1 MGTPGATAAGSLW
14 RSTEFRAYMAA
25 TAFTSFAFSM
35 QQLLTNVLFIDELDA
50 SAAQVGVAQAVIGLP
65 GLLLMLWGGA
75 NADRVDGRNLLI
87 RMYAVMA
94 LPSLLLA
101 FVCWVDALQF
111 WNVVAWALV
120 ISVCNSVASPALQA
134 MLNRICGPQV
144 QQGVTTSTIIGF
156 MVQIGGLMLAGQVD
170 ALGAALVLVLQ
181 AGFIAVGSGMITR
194 LTPSPVT
201 PAAGAPTS
209 TFANIRDGLLAV
221 WNDRV
226 MLNVMSLNFLS
237 MLFNAGAFTIVFP
250 FLILKAY
257 EGEPHFLAVMM
268 AVFFAG
274 ATASNFLLLAFMP
287 IRRLGRLFLL
297 MQLTRV
303 VVLLGLWVQPGPVLL
318 ALFTFLWG
326 VNMGITSTT
335 SRAIV
340 QERAAPAF
348 RGRVMSVLNLGF
360 LGAAPFAALM
370 LGSVVEWVGPVH
382 ALLPGVVASVVI
394 FGYGV
399 LATPIW
405 TEESTQ
411 A

>member
-1 MGTPGATAAGSLW
+1 MDTRATAAESLW

-25 TAFTSFAFSM
+25 TGFTSFAFSM

-65 GLLLMLWGGA
+65 GLVLMLWGGA
-75 NADRVDGRNLLI
+75 NADRVDGRALLV
-87 RMYAVMA
+87 RMYALMA

-101 FVCWVDALQF
+101 FVCWAGALQF
-111 WNVVAWALV
+111 WTVVAWALV

-134 MLNRICGPQV
+134 MLNRICGSQV

-156 MVQIGGLMLAGQVD
+156 VVQIGGLLLAGQVD
-170 ALGAALVLVLQ
+170 ALGAALVLLLQ
-181 AGFIAVGSGMITR
+181 AGFVAVGSGMITR
-194 LTPSPVT
+194 LSPAPV
-201 PAAGAPTS
+201 PAAAGDAPSS
-209 TFANIRDGLLAV
+209 TLANIRAGLRAV

-257 EGEPHFLAVMM
+257 AGEPHFLAVMM

-297 MQLTRV
+297 MQLTRI
-303 VVLLGLWVQPGPVLL
+303 VVLLGLWFQPGPVLL

-340 QERAAPAF
+340 QELAAPAF

-399 LATPIW
+399 LRTPIW
-405 TEESTQ
+405 THESPH